1 MAGEYHMHPTWWT
14 GQENSDWDR
23 VRAALKR
30 YWQQVK
36 WDLSLGAGRDLNQG
50 LIDTVKQAL
59 GIDPLPLP
67 NQPVP
72 RRLRERATQA
82 SSPGIG
88 QRIGQS
94 VGPRID
100 HRHAHSWT

>member
-1 MAGEYHMHPTWWT
+1 MSTVELSTLRLPT
-14 GQENSDWDR
+14 
-23 VRAALKR
+23 A
-30 YWQQVK
+30 QV
-36 WDLSLGAGRDLNQG
+36 
-50 LIDTVKQAL
+50 